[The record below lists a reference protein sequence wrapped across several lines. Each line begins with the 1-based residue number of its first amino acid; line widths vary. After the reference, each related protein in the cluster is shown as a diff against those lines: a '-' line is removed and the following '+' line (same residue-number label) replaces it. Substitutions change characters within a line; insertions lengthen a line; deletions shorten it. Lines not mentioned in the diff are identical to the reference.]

1 MKMDLL
7 LKINWKQNKNKQQE
21 TLSGK
26 LVLHIVS

>member
-7 LKINWKQNKNKQQE
+7 LKINWKQNKKKQQE